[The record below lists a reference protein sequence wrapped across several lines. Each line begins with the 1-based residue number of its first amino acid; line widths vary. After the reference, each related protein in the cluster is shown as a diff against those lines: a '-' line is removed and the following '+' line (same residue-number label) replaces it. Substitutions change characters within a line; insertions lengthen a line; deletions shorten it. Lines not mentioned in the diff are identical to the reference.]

1 MTRRKN
7 GLFSNSHGG
16 KTLTING
23 VSKFFPPIPG
33 RSIGAYDSARRT
45 GYGGQDRDRD
55 IDDETDADE
64 RHDGEMFGQLGRDE
78 ERDLE
83 RVIGEAV
90 SDGIRR
96 YRAARDRR
104 RGGKD
109 AENEHLKDFDP
120 RDERRGEAAY
130 RDRDGASADEDIL
143 GQVPAK
149 STMTLHRTSA
159 DSRFGFDSRR
169 RTREEID
176 SRPAQSVAGRQVRG
190 SLMDELDELF
200 GHRGRA

>member
-1 MTRRKN
+1 MAKRN
-7 GLFSNSHGG
+7 GLYSRPTGG
-16 KTLTING
+16 KVLVCNG
-23 VSKFFPPIPG
+23 TEKFFPPI
-33 RSIGAYDSARRT
+33 RSSAGAYDSARTNGR
-45 GYGGQDRDRD
+45 GGQDRDD

-64 RHDGEMFGQLGRDE
+64 REDGEMFGS
-78 ERDLE
+78 
-83 RVIGEAV
+83 IGEDDRELEKAIGAAV
-90 SDGIRR
+90 SDGLRR
-96 YRAARDRR
+96 YKAARDKRR
-104 RGGKD
+104 AGKD
-109 AENEHLKDFDP
+109 AENPHLRDFDP
-120 RDERRGEAAY
+120 ETDADAYEAG
-130 RDRDGASADEDIL
+130 RDEDIL

-190 SLMDELDELF
+190 SLADELDELF

>member
-1 MTRRKN
+1 MAKRN
-7 GLFSNSHGG
+7 GLYSRPTGG
-16 KTLTING
+16 KVLVCNG
-23 VSKFFPPIPG
+23 TEKFFPPIPG

-64 RHDGEMFGQLGRDE
+64 REDGELFGS
-78 ERDLE
+78 
-83 RVIGEAV
+83 IGEDDRELEKAIGAAV
-90 SDGIRR
+90 SDGLRR
-96 YRAARDRR
+96 YKAARDKRR
-104 RGGKD
+104 AGKD
-109 AENEHLKDFDP
+109 AENPHLRDFDP
-120 RDERRGEAAY
+120 ETDADAYEAG
-130 RDRDGASADEDIL
+130 RDEDIL